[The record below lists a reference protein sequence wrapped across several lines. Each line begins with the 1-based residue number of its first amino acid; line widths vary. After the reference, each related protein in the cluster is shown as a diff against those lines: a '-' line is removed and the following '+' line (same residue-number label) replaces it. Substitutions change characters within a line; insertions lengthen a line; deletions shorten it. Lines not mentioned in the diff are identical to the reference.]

1 MQLCVLTTVNHL
13 SVMLLL
19 CRVYLVCGLLV
30 TCACVFLA
38 YRYLLSSSG
47 EAELEHREQK
57 VTRKEESKQRP
68 AGKMSDSEDIPASV
82 LKRAPDVSV
91 LDKMITFTVDDQVS
105 VVSCQCHLLSSRKL
119 LTNSHFI
126 SV

>member
-1 MQLCVLTTVNHL
+1 MSSGVQLGSYVTTVNHL
-13 SVMLLL
+13 TLTLLL

-57 VTRKEESKQRP
+57 VTQKEESKRR

-91 LDKMITFTVDDQVS
+91 LDKTITFTVDDQVS
-105 VVSCQCHLLSSRKL
+105 VVCCH
-119 LTNSHFI
+119 
-126 SV
+126 